1 MRAQRRTEEGTKQ
14 AVPVRE
20 EGNFENVLNDF
31 TQQLSQQLE
40 RLHSGEASTWAGW
53 DATFTD
59 AVRQWLTTGDMDT
72 GIILQKEY
80 AEDIASVLAALMGSE
95 APGGGSFAEY
105 FGIGLGEYRDDYGRS
120 YYFFSSPGT
129 VPSRDAAVLEG
140 REPAI
145 VAEVSVEGS
154 EVADPLVASGAS
166 SLDNLARRAASF
178 TLEGVVPVLA
188 LTIYAPEEAPTTQI
202 TTRAQLAERLANDWI
217 QYMPAYISY
226 ERINDPVD
234 YLVAMNGFMRDE
246 TDRYSDLGGQI
257 GVPVTLGTVTQM
269 LREGLEKKTFEWAN
283 NFREQLT
290 LTTRQ
295 FDEFLTRAGD
305 QLEQA
310 ARSPQTRQQVE
321 ETLRKEQEKLPRR
334 DRLSAEGLSAEVDKR
349 IERMISDKRALLLD
363 RFQFD
368 GNADLRQIL
377 RNLGLEEN
385 RIARVFGTDLAQ
397 AEARMNAFR
406 GTQDF
411 TNYRPRATAVTAEG
425 GAQGVRYVSERTAAI
440 DGLVEQ
446 FRRVQRFA
454 TIQPLEAMERVYSYH
469 AGRIAARPGVTAG
482 QAIAEVIPT
491 DAEFKKAASEML
503 AREAGNAAAQ
513 AETREAASWLNRN
526 KKIIK
531 WLVVG
536 TLILT
541 VGQCLC
547 GRLSPMPSTDDYMP
561 GLTHTRPGPP
571 NRPDSASQ
579 ERGSTSSPTSLWD
592 EMRARISG
600 APEAGTAQGTAQPS
614 SAPEAGTPASPQ
626 PAPPAPVERGHD
638 PVATDGT
645 SSAQDI
651 QARFPAIIDF
661 YAGQGYSVGRDPPWR
676 IFSSNQQIADLI
688 GPIIWN
694 DWLRDNPNAPDK
706 YVFSN
711 VNGALSAWAK
721 QQFDSTQTLPTAD
734 QVRDK
739 LRELARNA
747 GFALPNRP
755 PVVQ

>member
-1 MRAQRRTEEGTKQ
+1 MRAQRIPEEGTKQ

-31 TQQLSQQLE
+31 TQQLSDQLQ

-53 DATFTD
+53 DTTFSN

-105 FGIGLGEYRDDYGRS
+105 FGIGLGEYRDDFGRS
-120 YYFFSSPGT
+120 YYFFSTPGT
-129 VPSRDAAVLEG
+129 VPSRGAAVLEG

-145 VAEVSVEGS
+145 VAEVSVESS
-154 EVADPLVASGAS
+154 ELADPLVASGAS

-188 LTIYAPEEAPTTQI
+188 LTIYAPEDAPTTQI

-234 YLVAMNGFMRDE
+234 YLVAMNSFMRDE

-257 GVPVTLGTVTQM
+257 GVPVTLGTIGEM
-269 LREGLEKKTFEWAN
+269 LREGINGKTFQWAN
-283 NFREQLT
+283 NFRDNLT
-290 LTTRQ
+290 QVTRQ

-305 QLEQA
+305 QLDQVA
-310 ARSPQTRQQVE
+310 MSPQTRQQVE
-321 ETLRKEQEKLPRR
+321 QGLRKEQEKLPRR

-349 IERMISDKRALLLD
+349 IESMIRDKRVLLLE
-363 RFQFD
+363 RFQY
-368 GNADLRQIL
+368 GTADLRGIL
-377 RNLGLEEN
+377 RELGLEEN

-425 GAQGVRYVSERTAAI
+425 GVRGVRYVSEMSAKI
-440 DGLVEQ
+440 DELVAQ
-446 FRRVQRFA
+446 FTRVQRF
-454 TIQPLEAMERVYSYH
+454 TMIRPLEAMERIYSYH

-513 AETREAASWLNRN
+513 AETREAASWLSRN

-531 WLVVG
+531 WVVVG

-571 NRPDSASQ
+571 TRPGTTSQ
-579 ERGSTSSPTSLWD
+579 ERGTTSGPTTFLD
-592 EMRARISG
+592 DLRARISG
-600 APEAGTAQGTAQPS
+600 APEAGTAQGTAQQPL
-614 SAPEAGTPASPQ
+614 SAPEAGTAATPA
-626 PAPPAPVERGHD
+626 APVERAHD

-661 YAGQGYSVGRDPPWR
+661 YVGQGYSVGRDPPWR

-688 GPIIWN
+688 GPIVWN

-734 QVRDK
+734 QVRNK
-739 LRELARNA
+739 LRELANNQRSP
-747 GFALPNRP
+747 LPNRP